1 MGMRTFNLRDYGLA
15 HTRHNYGLWSASCV
29 QRTVCHLPL
38 PPRRGGWAQA
48 APPTQERTAGDVA
61 GDAAA
66 GGKEVG
72 GAGQAGL
79 TQL

>member
-15 HTRHNYGLWSASCV
+15 HTHHNYGLWSASCV